1 MHKSCCR
8 NVTHA
13 LKQKK
18 MKKKNK
24 GSRSW
29 SRVLATQAMYQ
40 LSLNKNTDISTVKKN
55 LLKAKE
61 TKNNP
66 DKRFFSKL
74 VNETIKNKKEIN
86 KKLEDAVKKKNFSK
100 METIIKV
107 ILELGVCEI
116 IYFKDLSHK
125 ISIAEYNKVSGSFLN
140 KNEVG
145 LINGILD
152 KIAKNKSNE

>member
-1 MHKSCCR
+1 
-8 NVTHA
+8 
-13 LKQKK
+13 
-18 MKKKNK
+18 MKKNNK
-24 GSRSW
+24 GSRAW

-55 LLKAKE
+55 LLKEKE
-61 TKNNP
+61 TRNTP

-74 VNETIKNKKEIN
+74 VNETIKNKKEID
-86 KKLEDAVKKKNFSK
+86 KKLEDAVKKRNFSK

-116 IYFKDLSHK
+116 IYFKDLSYK
-125 ISIAEYNKVSGSFLN
+125 ISIAEYNKVSSSFLN

-152 KIAKNKSNE
+152 QIAKKYN

>member
-1 MHKSCCR
+1 M
-8 NVTHA
+8 
-13 LKQKK
+13 
-18 MKKKNK
+18 KKNK

-29 SRVLATQAMYQ
+29 SRLLATQALYQ
-40 LSLNKNTDISTVKKN
+40 LSLNKNTDISIVKKN
-55 LLKAKE
+55 LLNDKE
-61 TKNNP
+61 TKNVP
-66 DKRFFSKL
+66 DRSFFFKL
-74 VNETIKNKKEIN
+74 VNETIKNKKDLD
-86 KKLEDAVKKKNFSK
+86 KKLENAVKKKNFSK

-125 ISIAEYNKVSGSFLN
+125 ISIAEYNKLSSSFLN

-152 KIAKNKSNE
+152 QIANSKSNE

>member
-1 MHKSCCR
+1 MIKS
-8 NVTHA
+8 
-13 LKQKK
+13 
-18 MKKKNK
+18 K

-29 SRVLATQAMYQ
+29 SRVLAAQALYQ
-40 LSLNKNTDISTVKKN
+40 LSLNKKIDVYLVKKN
-55 LLKAKE
+55 LLKDKE
-61 TKNNP
+61 TKNKP
-66 DKRFFSKL
+66 DKKFFFQL
-74 VNETIKNKKEIN
+74 VNKTIKNKQELDKRIEA
-86 KKLEDAVKKKNFSK
+86 AVKKKKFFK

-125 ISIAEYNKVSGSFLN
+125 ISIAEYNKLSSSFLN

-152 KIAKNKSNE
+152 QIAKSKSNE

>member
-1 MHKSCCR
+1 
-8 NVTHA
+8 
-13 LKQKK
+13 

-29 SRVLATQAMYQ
+29 SRVLATQALYQ
-40 LSLNKNTDISTVKKN
+40 LSLNKNTDISLVKKN
-55 LLKAKE
+55 LLNDKE
-61 TKNNP
+61 TKNIP
-66 DKRFFSKL
+66 DRNFFSKL
-74 VNETIKNKKEIN
+74 VNETLKNKKDLDI
-86 KKLEDAVKKKNFSK
+86 KLENAVKKNFSK

-107 ILELGVCEI
+107 ILELGLCEI

-125 ISIAEYNKVSGSFLN
+125 ISIAEYNKVSSSFLN

-152 KIAKNKSNE
+152 KIANNIINE

>member
-1 MHKSCCR
+1 
-8 NVTHA
+8 
-13 LKQKK
+13 
-18 MKKKNK
+18 MKKNNK
-24 GSRSW
+24 GSRAW
-29 SRVLATQAMYQ
+29 SRGLATQAMYQ

-55 LLKAKE
+55 LLKEKE
-61 TKNNP
+61 TRNTP
-66 DKRFFSKL
+66 DKKFFSKL
-74 VNETIKNKKEIN
+74 VNETIKNKKELD

-116 IYFKDLSHK
+116 IYFKDLVHR
-125 ISIAEYNKVSGSFLN
+125 ISIAEYNKVSNSFLN

-152 KIAKNKSNE
+152 HIAKKYN

>member
-1 MHKSCCR
+1 
-8 NVTHA
+8 
-13 LKQKK
+13 
-18 MKKKNK
+18 MKKKVK
-24 GSRSW
+24 GSRPW
-29 SRVLATQAMYQ
+29 SRVLATQALYQ
-40 LSLNKNTDISTVKKN
+40 LSLNKNIDVSVVKKN
-55 LLKAKE
+55 LLKDKV
-61 TKNNP
+61 TRNVP
-66 DKRFFSKL
+66 DKKFFSKL
-74 VNETIKNKKEIN
+74 VNETIKNKKELD
-86 KKLEDAVKKKNFSK
+86 KKLEKTVTRKKFSK

-152 KIAKNKSNE
+152 QISKNITNE

>member
-1 MHKSCCR
+1 
-8 NVTHA
+8 
-13 LKQKK
+13 

-24 GSRSW
+24 GSRPW
-29 SRVLATQAMYQ
+29 SRVLATQALYQ
-40 LSLNKNTDISTVKKN
+40 LALNKNIDISLVKKN
-55 LLKAKE
+55 LLNDKE
-61 TKNNP
+61 TKNIP
-66 DKRFFSKL
+66 DRNFFSKL
-74 VNETIKNKKEIN
+74 VNETLKNKKDLDI
-86 KKLEDAVKKKNFSK
+86 KLENAVKKKNFSK

-125 ISIAEYNKVSGSFLN
+125 ISIAEYNKVSSSFLN

-152 KIAKNKSNE
+152 KIANNIINE

>member
-1 MHKSCCR
+1 
-8 NVTHA
+8 
-13 LKQKK
+13 
-18 MKKKNK
+18 MKKNNK

-55 LLKAKE
+55 LLKEKE
-61 TKNNP
+61 TRNTP
-66 DKRFFSKL
+66 DKKFFSKL
-74 VNETIKNKKEIN
+74 VNETIKNKKEID
-86 KKLEDAVKKKNFSK
+86 KKLEDAVKKRNFSK

-116 IYFKDLSHK
+116 IYFKDLVHR
-125 ISIAEYNKVSGSFLN
+125 ISIAEYNKVSNSFLN

-152 KIAKNKSNE
+152 QVAKNITNE

>member
-1 MHKSCCR
+1 MINK
-8 NVTHA
+8 V
-13 LKQKK
+13 
-18 MKKKNK
+18 K

-29 SRVLATQAMYQ
+29 SRVLATQALYQ
-40 LSLNKNTDISTVKKN
+40 LSLNKSIDLNTVKNN
-55 LLKAKE
+55 LLNDKE
-61 TKNNP
+61 TKNVP
-66 DKRFFSKL
+66 DRKFFFKL
-74 VNETIKNKKEIN
+74 INKTIQNKKEVD
-86 KKLEDAVKKKNFSK
+86 KELEIVVKKKKFLK

-125 ISIAEYNKVSGSFLN
+125 ISISEYNKVSSSFLN

-152 KIAKNKSNE
+152 KIANNITDE

>member
-1 MHKSCCR
+1 MINK
-8 NVTHA
+8 V
-13 LKQKK
+13 
-18 MKKKNK
+18 K

-29 SRVLATQAMYQ
+29 SRVLATQALYQ
-40 LSLNKNTDISTVKKN
+40 LSLNKSIDLNTVKKN
-55 LLKAKE
+55 LLNDKE
-61 TKNNP
+61 TKNVP
-66 DKRFFSKL
+66 YIKFFFKL
-74 VNETIKNKKEIN
+74 INKTIQNKKEVD
-86 KKLEDAVKKKNFSK
+86 KELEIVVKKKKFLK

-125 ISIAEYNKVSGSFLN
+125 ISISEYNKVSSSFLN

-152 KIAKNKSNE
+152 KIANNIADE